1 MKLIPKLRPLGAKWL
16 LWLGCGGLIL
26 TLVLIG
32 FIDFVRLRSMAT
44 SFERD
49 NNLAKPRAS
58 AGHQLEINI
67 IGYSLNVW
75 RYLSGI
81 DSARQDAAKDAAN
94 VALQLEGFT
103 GLASTARQRELAGRL
118 RTGWQEVH
126 ALGEALIVAR
136 TANSNM
142 SDRFSAQVTNLER
155 FLDAELQPDAQIIFN
170 PLSAETHGSL
180 QQTEIV
186 TLSLLLFG
194 LAIALSISI
203 AVVRAVLTGEAQL
216 HDSKERLTSLN
227 AILEQTV
234 DQRTRELR
242 QLNADLDQRVVQRT
256 RALGDSQKK
265 LRAFVE
271 QLTRA
276 EEQERHRLAT
286 ELHDYLGQLLA
297 VSQINLGRAE
307 QFAVSE
313 NAKTAFTDARQS
325 LDDSIAFTRT
335 LIAQL
340 SPQVLYDLGLPAAL
354 AWLSEQMEQQHE
366 LRVEVVGN
374 PTGFT
379 LDEARAILA
388 FQCARELLWN
398 VVKHAATK
406 EAQVSYELKD
416 GALTLEVADRGR
428 GFDLANMESRNAGS
442 EKFGLFGMRQRLELH
457 QGRLVVESAFGRGTS
472 VKVILPTA
480 TVPALPAASFEPARQ
495 ELRSKVTTPL
505 RVALVD
511 DHEMVRQGLRWLLE
525 DYEDIRVVGEA
536 NGGRE
541 AITMAEKLK
550 PDVIVMDVNMPGLNG
565 IEATRRIV
573 LEQPGVIVIGLSFAN
588 EPSVQTAMKDA
599 GAYVCVTKERAAEDI
614 YQAIVG
620 AMNQRPPDTSS
631 AS

>member
-16 LWLGCGGLIL
+16 LWLGCGGLIS

-81 DSARQDAAKDAAN
+81 DSARQSAAKDAAN
-94 VALQLEGFT
+94 VALQLEGYT
-103 GLASTARQRELAGRL
+103 GLAGTARQRELAGRL
-118 RTGWQEVH
+118 RTGWQEVY
-126 ALGEALIVAR
+126 ALGEALIAVR
-136 TANSNM
+136 TANPNM
-142 SDRFSAQVTNLER
+142 SDRFSAQVTKLER
-155 FLDAELQPDAQIIFN
+155 FLDTELQPDAEIIFN

-307 QFAVSE
+307 QFAVSD

-354 AWLSEQMEQQHE
+354 AWLGEQMEQQHE

-428 GFDLANMESRNAGS
+428 GFDLANVESRNAGS

-480 TVPALPAASFEPARQ
+480 TVPALPAASFEPTRQ

-620 AMNQRPPDTSS
+620 AMNQRPPDT
-631 AS
+631 